1 MRESIKTCLM
11 RWRLNLF
18 PVFRRTGAR
27 LTYIAPDFREIRIA
41 LPLNWKTRNYVG
53 TIYGGS
59 MYSAV
64 DGILMVMF
72 INLLGRDYIVWDKS
86 GRIRYR
92 KPGRNTL
99 TGRFLVSQQDLD
111 EVRDRLGD
119 ADRFEKE
126 FRIDLVDEDGDV
138 CAEIDKLLHFRRKAK
153 GDSE

>member
-27 LTYIAPDFREIRIA
+27 LTYIAPDLREIRIA

-111 EVRDRLGD
+111 EIRDRLVD

-153 GDSE
+153 EDSE